1 MLNMNFRTFLSI
13 LVIMAYLSNRASC
26 QLQFGYGF
34 TASNDLYQR
43 YKNPGTL
50 PWGGSNTAGSA
61 ILNLGL
67 GPKVWVGNAKASF
80 SLESQAA
87 LGILGYSAGSYK
99 GLGMGAIPI
108 IGRINFKGLST
119 FDREG
124 KMGLSVGGGIQF
136 NRTEAFGISETYA
149 PTLQRKFFRTYVGQV
164 SYGFGISGFTI
175 QGIVRYGY
183 DPDSEARSLNVG
195 LQYDFNQPMLK
206 KITNPESEL

>member
-1 MLNMNFRTFLSI
+1 MNIRPIFALI
-13 LVIMAYLSNRASC
+13 LLMALAGTANS

-34 TASNDLYQR
+34 AASNDLYQW
-43 YKNPGTL
+43 YKNPGQL
-50 PWGGSNTAGSA
+50 PWNESNTAGSA

-67 GPKVWVGNAKASF
+67 GPKIWVGTSKASF
-80 SLESQAA
+80 SVESQAVV
-87 LGILGYSAGSYK
+87 GILGYSAGAYK

-124 KMGLSVGGGIQF
+124 KTGFSIGGGIQF
-136 NRTEAFGISETYA
+136 NKTEAFGVAENYAETI
-149 PTLQRKFFRTYVGQV
+149 QRKFFRTYVGQV

-195 LQYDFNQPMLK
+195 LQYDFNSPMIK
-206 KITNPESEL
+206 KITNPESQL